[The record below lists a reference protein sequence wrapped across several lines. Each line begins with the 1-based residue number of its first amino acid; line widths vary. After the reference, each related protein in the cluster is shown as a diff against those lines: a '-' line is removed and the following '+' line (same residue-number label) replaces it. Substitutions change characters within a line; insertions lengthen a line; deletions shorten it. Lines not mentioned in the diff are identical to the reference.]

1 MKKIIL
7 VGSGGHSKSCVD
19 VINLNKEYVIAGFVV
34 ENNNQKIKN
43 EHDYPIIGEDNDLE
57 RLRKKYEYALVTVG
71 QIKSAKT
78 RYVLFNKLK
87 KLNYNLPIII
97 SPRSYVSK
105 ESKIKEGT
113 IIMHDVLINSKVH
126 IGKNCIINNKS
137 LIEHDSLIGDH
148 CHIATSA
155 VVNGNVKVG
164 FKSFIGS
171 GSILNNSIT
180 VGNNCTIGSGQIIK
194 KNIKSN
200 SLIK

>member
-7 VGSGGHSKSCVD
+7 LGSGGHSKSCVD
-19 VINLNKEYVIAGFVV
+19 VIKLNKEYSIAGFVV
-34 ENNNQKIKN
+34 ENNRQKIKN
-43 EHDYPIIGEDNDLE
+43 EHDYPIIGEDDDLE
-57 RLRKKYEYALVTVG
+57 KLRKKYEYALVTVG

-87 KLNYNLPIII
+87 KLKYKLPIII

-137 LIEHDSLIGDH
+137 LIEHDSIIGDH
-148 CHIATSA
+148 CHIATSV

-180 VGNNCTIGSGQIIK
+180 VGNNCIIGSGQIIK